1 MAQKKRGLGRGLQA
15 LIPEAQTE
23 IPSRRPTDVFFP
35 ESRAP
40 GPAEITTAQVYGP
53 ATRHDSL
60 EDDDGRGLGRGLATC
75 RGDRLD
81 SARALEADS
90 RQAIVAPGHRDEAP
104 GRRGQ
109 AQVRQGQVRIRV
121 RREVRGDED
130 GASAQ

>member
-15 LIPEAQTE
+15 LIPEA
-23 IPSRRPTDVFFP
+23 
-35 ESRAP
+35 AP
-40 GPAEITTAQVYGP
+40 DGRLLPRVALAG
-53 ATRHDSL
+53 SL

-81 SARALEADS
+81 SARALEADPW
-90 RQAIVAPGHRDEAP
+90 QAVVAPGHRDEAL

-121 RREVRGDED
+121 HREVRGDED
-130 GASAQ
+130 GAAAQSCFT